1 MQVDVHCN
9 PLFLR
14 QQGEGA
20 AAATADG
27 GAGSSESSPGSTGP
41 DAAARGGRQ
50 ATPGAAERREG
61 GSSCSPLSRAGLA
74 ACMQPMPLPPAE
86 QLLAAYGVAGRAGTS
101 SPDAGGLQR
110 ALWEVLERH
119 TAEVQVSDGRCG
131 SSSKLILKV
140 CLCTQS
146 A

>member
-1 MQVDVHCN
+1 MHCN

-27 GAGSSESSPGSTGP
+27 GAGSSEYSPGSIGP
-41 DAAARGGRQ
+41 GAAAQGGRQ
-50 ATPGAAERREG
+50 TTPGTAKGQEG
-61 GSSCSPLSRAGLA
+61 SSSCSPLSRVRLA
-74 ACMQPMPLPPAE
+74 ACMQPMPLAPAE
-86 QLLAAYGVAGRAGTS
+86 QLLAAYGVAGRAGAS

-110 ALWEVLERH
+110 ALWEMLERH
-119 TAEVQVSDGRCG
+119 TAEVQVSNRGCRA
-131 SSSKLILKV
+131 SELILKPA
-140 CLCTQS
+140 CADSLLE

>member
-20 AAATADG
+20 TLATADG
-27 GAGSSESSPGSTGP
+27 GAGSSESSPGTTGP
-41 DAAARGGRQ
+41 DAAAQGGRQ
-50 ATPGAAERREG
+50 ATSGAAKRREG
-61 GSSCSPLSRAGLA
+61 GSACSPLSRVGLA
-74 ACMQPMPLPPAE
+74 ACMQPMPLAPAE
-86 QLLAAYGVAGRAGTS
+86 QLLAAYGVAGRAGAS

-119 TAEVQVSDGRCG
+119 TAEVQVSNSGCR
-131 SSSKLILKV
+131 SSQLILRV
-140 CLCTQS
+140 CLRRHL